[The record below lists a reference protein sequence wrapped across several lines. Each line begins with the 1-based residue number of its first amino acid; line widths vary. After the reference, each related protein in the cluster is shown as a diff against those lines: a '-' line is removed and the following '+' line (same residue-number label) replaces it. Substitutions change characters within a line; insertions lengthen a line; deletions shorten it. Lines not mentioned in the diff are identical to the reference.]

1 MVFEKLLKC
10 LLLITAVLL
19 LPAHAFWWASPTAA
33 PTTRSDCSS
42 ESPRVLKEIPLTYFR
57 SYTYQPIAGNPFAAF
72 PYYHHA
78 ASPLP
83 SPLLAG
89 PARYEHGTYLHGS
102 AYPVSVAV
110 PHPQQQQQ
118 QSMLPQM
125 YQLPQA
131 PVLHAKPLPSP
142 TTTTSTTSTEPPT
155 TTSTTTTTTTTT
167 TTPPPPSTTTV
178 GSSTSTIQ
186 SVSHPSES
194 QQQPQPQPQPHPY
207 PYPTYNRRAYMGYNP
222 HSYRPSYPYPDYTV
236 YKTAPATR
244 YNSQGGQIQFVP
256 CMCPVSVGAS
266 GSVQHATLSAEGR
279 TTSDEEDD
287 LMLLARADEL
297 NLPVEMSVITERAA
311 QETTEAVK
319 PQSDTE
325 VTAKAEAETEI
336 TENLGP
342 KASEAVAEQLSTN
355 KVDEQSRDVVE
366 LGSTRQQNGA

>member
-1 MVFEKLLKC
+1 MVYEKLLKC

-33 PTTRSDCSS
+33 PAT

-78 ASPLP
+78 ASALP
-83 SPLLAG
+83 STLLAG

-102 AYPVSVAV
+102 AYPVSVAL
-110 PHPQQQQQ
+110 PHPQQQQ
-118 QSMLPQM
+118 QSMLPPM

-167 TTPPPPSTTTV
+167 TTPPPPSTTTAS
-178 GSSTSTIQ
+178 SSTSTTHA
-186 SVSHPSES
+186 SVSQPSE
-194 QQQPQPQPQPHPY
+194 PQPQPYPY

-266 GSVQHATLSAEGR
+266 GQVQHAALSAEGR
-279 TTSDEEDD
+279 TNSDEEDD
-287 LMLLARADEL
+287 LMLLSRADEL
-297 NLPVEMSVITERAA
+297 NLPVELSVVTERAA

-319 PQSDTE
+319 PQSGTD
-325 VTAKAEAETEI
+325 VTAKAGAETEI
-336 TENLGP
+336 METLAP
-342 KASEAVAEQLSTN
+342 KASDLAVEQLSTN
-355 KVDEQSRDVVE
+355 KVEEQSGDVVE
-366 LGSTRQQNGA
+366 LGSTREQNGA

>member
-19 LPAHAFWWASPTAA
+19 PPAQAFWWASPTAA
-33 PTTRSDCSS
+33 PTT

-72 PYYHHA
+72 PYYHRA
-78 ASPLP
+78 ASALP

-89 PARYEHGTYLHGS
+89 PARYEHGTYLHAS

-118 QSMLPQM
+118 SMLPQM
-125 YQLPQA
+125 YPLPQA
-131 PVLHAKPLPSP
+131 AVLHAKPLPSS

-155 TTSTTTTTTTTT
+155 TTSTTTTTKMTT
-167 TTPPPPSTTTV
+167 TTPPPPSTTTAS
-178 GSSTSTIQ
+178 SSTSTTSASIAQ
-186 SVSHPSES
+186 LSES
-194 QQQPQPQPQPHPY
+194 QQQPQTQPQPYPY

-222 HSYRPSYPYPDYTV
+222 HSYRPAYPYPDYTV

-266 GSVQHATLSAEGR
+266 GPLQHSAMSVEGR

-287 LMLLARADEL
+287 LMMLARADEL
-297 NLPVEMSVITERAA
+297 NLPVELSVVTERAA
-311 QETTEAVK
+311 QETTESVK

-325 VTAKAEAETEI
+325 VT
-336 TENLGP
+336 ENLAS
-342 KASEAVAEQLSTN
+342 KTSEAAVEQLSTN
-355 KVDEQSRDVVE
+355 KVDEQSHYVVE
-366 LGSTRQQNGA
+366 LGSTREQNGA